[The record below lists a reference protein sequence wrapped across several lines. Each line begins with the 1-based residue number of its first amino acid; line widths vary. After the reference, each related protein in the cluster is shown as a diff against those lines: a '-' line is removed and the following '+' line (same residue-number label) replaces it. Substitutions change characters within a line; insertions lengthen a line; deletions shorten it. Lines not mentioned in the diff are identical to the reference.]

1 MDAFG
6 REFLPS
12 RSMAQWKCRVC
23 GFTQYHQVSVLR
35 PNRTRYTTSFYACSG
50 CTTMFLNPET
60 FNGWH
65 PLKCE
70 DTAVQFPPIV
80 TPLRQRR
87 R

>member
-1 MDAFG
+1 MDECASQ
-6 REFLPS
+6 FLPS
-12 RSMAQWKCRVC
+12 PAMAQWKCRLC
-23 GFTQYHQVSVLR
+23 GFAQYHQVTVLR
-35 PNRTRYTTSFYACSG
+35 ANRTRYTTSFYACSG

-65 PLKCE
+65 PVSGEAAALE
-70 DTAVQFPPIV
+70 FPRIV